1 MRKRETRDREMQV
14 CTLSGMIC
22 PGRRWKRKNAHY
34 FKITFSAYVLE
45 HAKKIALERLKAF
58 IRREKET
65 SNISKVILNGVAM
78 RMGNATFPLQRPFC
92 NNSIL
97 YATRS
102 SRPFN

>member
-1 MRKRETRDREMQV
+1 MRKIRIRNREMQV

-22 PGRRWKRKNAHY
+22 PGRRWDNTVAHP
-34 FKITFSAYVLE
+34 FKITFKAYVLN
-45 HAKKIALERLKAF
+45 HAKNTAQKKLKAL
-58 IRREKET
+58 IRREKEEH
-65 SNISKVILNGVAM
+65 NVSKITLSGVAM
-78 RMGNATFPLQRPFC
+78 RMGNAVFPLQRPFC